1 MAANHFFF
9 WWNMQA
15 NIPTASTN
23 DVGQKLQS
31 GKIALQEGSKLEMSF
46 LSCKS
51 KKSDMFRSVDKIC
64 SGDSWRQP
72 TFPLTGAF
80 TQSLHNLFMSFTMC
94 FGATETRSQLDRLLR
109 SAAKDRLQT
118 TSCITLFVS
127 NFRSPVLCYTLRSSM
142 VSHDIHV
149 LKLYYNVF
157 RLNHNTGNLAAQTQ
171 KYAFSL
177 YHYSNP
183 VLATPDPSPLQ
194 WMHKVAHL
202 FVLLQ
207 ALEAA

>member
-1 MAANHFFF
+1 
-9 WWNMQA
+9 MQA

-94 FGATETRSQLDRLLR
+94 FGATETRSQLDGLLR
-109 SAAKDRLQT
+109 SAAKIGYKQHHAWPCL
-118 TSCITLFVS
+118 CLIFANLF
-127 NFRSPVLCYTLRSSM
+127 
-142 VSHDIHV
+142 
-149 LKLYYNVF
+149 
-157 RLNHNTGNLAAQTQ
+157 
-171 KYAFSL
+171 
-177 YHYSNP
+177 
-183 VLATPDPSPLQ
+183 
-194 WMHKVAHL
+194 
-202 FVLLQ
+202 FVTRY
-207 ALEAA
+207 EAAWLAMTFTTCWSYITMFSDSIITQGTWLHKHRNMPFPLPPQHSGACNTRL